1 MLADCFLPSQLLMC
15 LSLHMGCP
23 CTPVSVSFV
32 KLILFLCVHRSRGFV
47 LVGFAIF
54 WYVLVISFSSYL
66 RLFIFFQFWAF
77 SHVCPRVL
85 SGTSLRSYCSVVN
98 WSVYARFGNNLFS
111 ILLNIGWYG
120 KSCKNIGIQRKGKKR
135 KRNRRQKQLS
145 ARQPPSFT
153 CTFLRLRRQDF
164 YSTFCMFSFG

>member
-1 MLADCFLPSQLLMC
+1 MC
-15 LSLHMGCP
+15 LSFHMGCP

-54 WYVLVISFSSYL
+54 WFVLVISFSSYL
-66 RLFIFFQFWAF
+66 CLFIFFQFWAF

-120 KSCKNIGIQRKGKKR
+120 KSCKNIGIQRKGKKEKETDVR
-135 KRNRRQKQLS
+135 SSYQHVSLHLLPALFSDCDGRISTPR
-145 ARQPPSFT
+145 FV
-153 CTFLRLRRQDF
+153 CFLLVERLALLF
-164 YSTFCMFSFG
+164 A

>member
-1 MLADCFLPSQLLMC
+1 MC
-15 LSLHMGCP
+15 LSFHMGCP

-32 KLILFLCVHRSRGFV
+32 KLILFLCVHQSRGFV

-54 WYVLVISFSSYL
+54 WFVLVISFSSYL
-66 RLFIFFQFWAF
+66 CLFIFFQFWAF

-85 SGTSLRSYCSVVN
+85 SGTSLRSCCSVVN

-135 KRNRRQKQLS
+135 KRNSGKSHKSDGMKKNKTLWS
-145 ARQPPSFT
+145 IH
-153 CTFLRLRRQDF
+153 
-164 YSTFCMFSFG
+164 FGVEVVELINCKCGRIVRNEIC